1 MLDLPVILAWVVF
14 LIAVWIAIGQLRRE
28 FWHDRRPRRLGT
40 KELPFADEDI
50 ERRGNRIFVD
60 KLVAKRLAAKGKSP
74 TC

>member
-28 FWHDRRPRRLGT
+28 FWRDRRPRRLGT
-40 KELPFADEDI
+40 KESPFADEDI